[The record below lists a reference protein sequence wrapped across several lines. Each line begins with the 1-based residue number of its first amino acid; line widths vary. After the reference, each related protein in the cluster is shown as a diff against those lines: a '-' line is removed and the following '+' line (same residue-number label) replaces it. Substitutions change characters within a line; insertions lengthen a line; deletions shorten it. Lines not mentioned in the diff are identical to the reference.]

1 MKIFISHCS
10 EDGKVIEKLV
20 SIWKACGTDIT
31 LFYSSNPETGVAA
44 GDGLLNRIN
53 GEIEQCDYFVPIITE
68 NYVRSLY
75 CIYELSVA
83 MYLQNSWEIFFLLQ
97 TFCISTRK
105 VLEKP
110 HCFLSLFPG

>member
-20 SIWKACGTDIT
+20 SIWKACSSDIT

-68 NYVRSLY
+68 NYVRKLILY
-75 CIYELSVA
+75 LRAKRGYVFAEQSVQKSS
-83 MYLQNSWEIFFLLQ
+83 YLLR
-97 TFCISTRK
+97 C
-105 VLEKP
+105 
-110 HCFLSLFPG
+110 